1 MNSTRAKVLHHL
13 GGRPLICYP
22 LVALRSASVDPIVVV
37 VGYQAAAVRAACAP
51 YHVRFAVQTE
61 QKGTGHAVQAA
72 QSVLRDFEGDLLLV
86 YGDLPFLR
94 PDTFRRLIDAH
105 QAAGASVSL
114 LTETVA
120 DPTGFGRIMRDGHGH
135 VDRIVEERDA
145 RPDERASR
153 EINVG
158 VYCVDAAFLFRTL
171 ARLEPTNAQA
181 ELYLTD
187 IIALARAQGV
197 RIADARATAGEGTQ
211 ISSRADLAARERTLR
226 EEINNRWLAAG
237 VTLEDPATAYI
248 GPEVVIGRDTTIG
261 PNVIL
266 RGATRIGEGCRFD
279 GGALVTDATIGNGVH
294 VKFGTVIANASV
306 ADRAQLGLSSPVPV
320 RVRARKTK
328 TRKPPKRA
336 AAPSRPRRR

>member
-1 MNSTRAKVLHHL
+1 MNSARAKVLHQL

-22 LVALRSASVDPIVVV
+22 LVALRSAGVDPIVVV

-51 YHVRFAVQTE
+51 YHVRFAVQPE

-72 QSVLRDFEGDLLLV
+72 QSALRDFEGDLLLV

-145 RPDERASR
+145 TETERVSR

-158 VYCVDAAFLFRTL
+158 VYCADAAFLFRTL
-171 ARLEPTNAQA
+171 ARLEPTNAQG

-187 IIALARAQGV
+187 IIALAREQGA
-197 RIADARATAGEGTQ
+197 RIADAPATAGEGTQ

-226 EEINNRWLAAG
+226 EDITNRWLAAG

-248 GPEVVIGRDTTIG
+248 GPDVLIGRDTAIG

-279 GGALVTDATIGNGVH
+279 GNTLVTDATIGNDVH
-294 VKFGTVIANASV
+294 IKFGAVIANTVV
-306 ADRAQLGLSSPVPV
+306 ADQAQVGASPPRPV
-320 RVRARKTK
+320 RTRAAR
-328 TRKPPKRA
+328 TRKPPSRA
-336 AAPSRPRRR
+336 VARSRRRRR